1 MSVRV
6 IETRVLTV
14 LVAAAL
20 LPPAVRA
27 QPAPLRLAP
36 QPALVIGS
44 EDRGP
49 TYQLDRVFGA
59 VRLPDAT
66 IVVGNSATQE
76 LRFYDTQGTYLRS
89 AGRKGAGPGEFG
101 DYVAVR
107 PFLLGPAAIIADDE
121 PGARVNR
128 YDFAGKTL
136 PQLTLVSNPAAVQS
150 LLTATSGET
159 IIARVTQN
167 SRLQGQHGQRIRTMY
182 RYGAYDALG
191 KQRAFLFEA
200 PTRERIVNATP
211 TGTHFPFLPFSSE
224 PVVAAAPNRLYAI
237 RQGAPEI
244 EVWSLTGQR
253 TGTITWPATRTKVRD
268 IWTRWRQ
275 VELDGM
281 TRQMDKLRYT
291 TFWNDQLPLPEYVP
305 VAEALFVD
313 GAGRLWV
320 QRTRL
325 PWDTATVFDLLD
337 AAGKYLGR
345 VSMPP
350 RFTVFQ
356 IGTDWVLGRARDEND
371 VEQVQLYR
379 LTK

>member
-1 MSVRV
+1 MALRV
-6 IETRVLTV
+6 IDTRVLTV
-14 LVAAAL
+14 LAAAL
-20 LPPAVRA
+20 VPAVVHTQA
-27 QPAPLRLAP
+27 APLRLAP
-36 QPALVIGS
+36 QPTLTIGS

-49 TYQLDRVFGA
+49 NYQLDRVYGA
-59 VRLPDAT
+59 LRLSDGT

-76 LRFYDTQGTYLRS
+76 LRFYDTRGTYLRS

-101 DYVAVR
+101 DYAAVR
-107 PFLLGPAAIIADDE
+107 PLLLGSSAIIADDE
-121 PGARVNR
+121 AGARVNR
-128 YDFAGKTL
+128 YDVAGKTL
-136 PQLTLVSNPAAVQS
+136 PQIMLVSNPAAVQS

-200 PTRERIVNATP
+200 PSRERIVNATP

-237 RQGAPEI
+237 RAGAPEI

-253 TGTITWPATRTKVRD
+253 TGMITWPATRTKVRE
-268 IWTRWRQ
+268 IWSRWRQ
-275 VELDGM
+275 AELDGM

-313 GAGRLWV
+313 GAGRIWV

-325 PWDTATVFDLLD
+325 PWDTVTAFDLLD
-337 AAGKYLGR
+337 AAGTYLGR
-345 VSMPP
+345 VTMPP
-350 RFTVFQ
+350 KFTVFQ

-379 LTK
+379 LTR